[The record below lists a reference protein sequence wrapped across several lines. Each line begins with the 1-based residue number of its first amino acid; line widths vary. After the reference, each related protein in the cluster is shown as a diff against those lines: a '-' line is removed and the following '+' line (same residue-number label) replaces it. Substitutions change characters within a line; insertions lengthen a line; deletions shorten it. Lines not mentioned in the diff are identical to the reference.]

1 MVFGLQIRRRF
12 KLNHL
17 RESECIK
24 ITPFDRVNIKI
35 INYIL
40 EDASRQSNQ
49 GQESRNNQYFN
60 HRIFAPLW
68 NHLLLHSR
76 NPSSNRSK
84 THRYTQ
90 SQIHP
95 KPPAKTSLE
104 YTYPLNQEPTM
115 KFQTLLT
122 YAIAILV
129 VEAQFLYPCHRKQ
142 KQCEDDVEC
151 HDVCVFK
158 PNLPGGYL
166 QPWCCKS

>member
-60 HRIFAPLW
+60 HRISAPLW

-90 SQIHP
+90 SQIHSISNTP
-95 KPPAKTSLE
+95 KTSRQNQSRIHLSPQPRTNNE
-104 YTYPLNQEPTM
+104 IPNPPYLRHRHPSRGSTIPLSVPSKAETM
-115 KFQTLLT
+115 
-122 YAIAILV
+122 
-129 VEAQFLYPCHRKQ
+129 R
-142 KQCEDDVEC
+142 
-151 HDVCVFK
+151 
-158 PNLPGGYL
+158 G
-166 QPWCCKS
+166 